1 MSREVENLH
10 IDLSEPDRLVCH
22 SQRVLGH
29 GVTEDIR
36 DVILVDVHAFD
47 RSKSGEVAHE
57 VSQFNHR
64 LVGEGKPYLLVGVG
78 RWGSS
83 DPWLGIPVKWDQISG
98 ARAIVEAGFKDF
110 TVTPSQG
117 SHFFQNIISF
127 MVSYF
132 TVTENRKEGF
142 LDWEWLLAQPPVETR
157 PFTRHLRFER
167 PLVTKVNAQQ
177 NKGVILKPE

>member
-1 MSREVENLH
+1 
-10 IDLSEPDRLVCH
+10 
-22 SQRVLGH
+22 
-29 GVTEDIR
+29 
-36 DVILVDVHAFD
+36 VHAFD
-47 RSKSGEVAHE
+47 RSKSHEVAHE

-64 LVGEGKPYLLVGVG
+64 LVADGKPYLLVGVG

-132 TVTENRKEGF
+132 TVTDNRKEGF
-142 LDWEWLLAQPPVETR
+142 LDWEWLLAQASTESR

-167 PLVTKVNAQQ
+167 PLVVKVNAQQ